1 MKKVNKIKE
10 KLKCVKSEKER
21 ENKNHKTQ
29 GKAIQHMHNWH
40 LPIKTVRWKKKIK
53 DKLEEVKLRFQFI
66 SRKIIPYAK
75 QDLS

>member
-1 MKKVNKIKE
+1 MLKVKKREKIKTI
-10 KLKCVKSEKER
+10 KHKER
-21 ENKNHKTQ
+21 RFNICIIGIYPSKQYDE
-29 GKAIQHMHNWH
+29 
-40 LPIKTVRWKKKIK
+40 KKFK